1 MKGARFLI
9 FPSRWY
15 EPFGMVLLEA
25 AAAGVPAIAARIAGV
40 PELVIEDK
48 TGLLFD
54 LQKADDL
61 AGKANWA
68 WTHPA
73 EMEAMGSAARQL
85 YLQNFTAEKN
95 YESLINVYRSV
106 VRN

>member
-1 MKGARFLI
+1 M
-9 FPSRWY
+9 
-15 EPFGMVLLEA
+15 
-25 AAAGVPAIAARIAGV
+25 PAIAARIAGV
-40 PELVIEDK
+40 PELVIENK

-85 YLQNFTAEKN
+85 YRQNFTAEKN